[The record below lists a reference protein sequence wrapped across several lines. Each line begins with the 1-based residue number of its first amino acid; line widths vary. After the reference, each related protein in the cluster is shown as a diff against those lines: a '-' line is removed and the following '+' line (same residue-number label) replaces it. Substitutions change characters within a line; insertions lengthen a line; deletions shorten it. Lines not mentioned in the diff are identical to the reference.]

1 MKERDQFAAFL
12 PMFRAHGTDT
22 RREIWHYPGC
32 DAHFSFY
39 EDDGDGYGYERG
51 EYTVTEMHWDDAAQ
65 CFSAVCGGEDCSA
78 QYEVRVMREGEDALP
93 DLRL

>member
-1 MKERDQFAAFL
+1 MLLHAGR
-12 PMFRAHGTDT
+12 
-22 RREIWHYPGC
+22 
-32 DAHFSFY
+32 Y

-65 CFSAVCGGEDCSA
+65 RFSAVCGGEDCSA